1 MMRRVKKIS
10 RRTFLAASAGA
21 FVVAC
26 GGSNPAATV
35 LVDVDND
42 AEDGEP
48 VATPVAT
55 ATPTATSTATPVPP
69 TPTPTP
75 FPTGEEVRTLMEGT
89 PSATP
94 LVIRHSGV
102 EGPVVMI
109 LGGVHGNEPGSWLA
123 TDVIADWVPD
133 AGSLLVVPRAN
144 VIALENF
151 VRTYDD
157 LGDLN
162 RLYPGNPESD
172 LPMER
177 MSHQILEAARE
188 FGVELLLD
196 LHESWAFYAEY
207 PPDSGTGA
215 LGQTITVGVGP
226 QQHTFGPLLAERVN
240 LQVTAREEML
250 VRDGTRFSRPPRT
263 PEPGRPNRG
272 RSSLS
277 AGGHVPGLTPVLI
290 EMGQE
295 NQELE
300 RRIHL
305 HQVTARA
312 ALELTG
318 VFRAT

>member
-1 MMRRVKKIS
+1 MG
-10 RRTFLAASAGA
+10 AGA
-21 FVVAC
+21 LVAAC
-26 GGSNPAATV
+26 GGGAPAATV
-35 LVDVDND
+35 LVDVD
-42 AEDGEP
+42 EP
-48 VATPVAT
+48 ESDEESPLATAPA

-75 FPTGEEVRTLMEGT
+75 FPSGEEVRTLMEGT

-123 TDVIADWVPD
+123 ADDIADWVPD

-151 VRTYDD
+151 VRTFDE

-162 RLYPGNPESD
+162 RLYPGNPGSD

-177 MSHQILEAARE
+177 MTYQVLEAARE

-207 PPDSGTGA
+207 APNSGTGA
-215 LGQTITVGVGP
+215 LGQTLTVGIGP
-226 QQHTFGPLLAERVN
+226 LQQTFGEQLAARVN
-240 LQVTAREEML
+240 PLVTSREQMI
-250 VRDGTRFSRPPRT
+250 VRDGTRFRRPTVT
-263 PEPGRPNRG
+263 PQPGQPNRG

-318 VFRAT
+318 VLQAT